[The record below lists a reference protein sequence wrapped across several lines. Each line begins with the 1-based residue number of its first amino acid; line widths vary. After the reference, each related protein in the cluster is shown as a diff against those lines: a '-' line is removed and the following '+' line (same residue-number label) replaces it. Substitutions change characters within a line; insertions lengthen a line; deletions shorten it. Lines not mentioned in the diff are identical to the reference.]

1 MIFMIMTMMIKSS
14 KPHPF
19 LHPNNSTQ
27 IYLPRIVFVRI
38 VSMKSTIKRHAQMH
52 RFPGGLQSFRMVW
65 KVFGLVGN
73 CCKNIMMF
81 MSQKRF
87 THFFDAFVAITIYAL
102 RPERFC
108 TLKSATRKILTFQV
122 SERIITSRDP
132 VGAYDNQSSERSSF
146 QFEFFI

>member
-1 MIFMIMTMMIKSS
+1 MRSAHRKVKVFYERKDPQHTLFCRRTWYCLDFRVRKTHVSWWHCHLES
-14 KPHPF
+14 FCASGKF
-19 LHPNNSTQ
+19 L
-27 IYLPRIVFVRI
+27 R

-87 THFFDAFVAITIYAL
+87 THFFDAFVAITICAL

-108 TLKSATRKILTFQV
+108 TLKSATRKILTF
-122 SERIITSRDP
+122 
-132 VGAYDNQSSERSSF
+132 
-146 QFEFFI
+146 